1 MLKRKRR
8 LFFWGGGGGGGL
20 FTLAKIIKYQFSI
33 KSRM

>member
-8 LFFWGGGGGGGL
+8 LFFGGGGGGL